1 LFEDFINALRNFK
14 TNKTR
19 TILSLLGIIIA
30 VASVI
35 MVTTIG
41 ESATA
46 DVKKSLGSRGLD
58 LVQVSAGWGRRGRTR
73 NISFN
78 EAFREELASSSGAIK
93 RVIFTNDFNG
103 TLQYRGL
110 DLGLAIMAVEQDY
123 FDAMDFS
130 LNYGRFFSASEQ
142 ARGIQKI
149 ILGLES
155 ARYLFPG
162 GQALGKTVTLRI
174 DGYQMG
180 FEVIGVLE
188 KADVMGFNN
197 PNQAAM
203 VPRSVYTRK
212 ISPANTTAGTIL
224 VQARDQNSAP
234 RIQKNIERLGLEKSG
249 GNEQALYV
257 FSMQSILEQYNQ
269 VTRSMNLL
277 LSGIAGISLLVGG
290 IGIMNIMIV
299 TVTERKREIGIRK
312 ALGASP
318 AAIRLQFLT
327 ESAAITLFGGIIGI
341 TLGLILSSLVI
352 LTFNWVFVI
361 RWGNCLI
368 AFIFSAVVGIFF
380 GLHPAIR
387 AAKLDPVEALA
398 GE

>member
-1 LFEDFINALRNFK
+1 MFEDFINALRNFK
-14 TNKTR
+14 SNKAR

-41 ESATA
+41 ESAVA
-46 DVKKSLGSRGLD
+46 DVKNSLGSTGLD
-58 LVQVSAGWGRRGRTR
+58 LVEVRVGWSRSGPSS
-73 NISFN
+73 ISFN
-78 EAFREELASSSGAIK
+78 EAFRKELAASVEGIK
-93 RVIFTNDFNG
+93 DIVYTNEFNG
-103 TLQYRGL
+103 TLQYGALHL
-110 DLGLAIMAVEQDY
+110 DLSLMAVEQEY
-123 FDAMDFS
+123 FAMKSFT
-130 LNYGRFFSASEQ
+130 LNYGRFFSSSEQ
-142 ARGIQKI
+142 AQGIHKI
-149 ILGLES
+149 ILGSES

-162 GQALGKTVTLRI
+162 GQALGKIVTLLV
-174 DGYQMG
+174 GSYWMG

-188 KADVMGFNN
+188 KTDTMAFNS
-197 PNQAAM
+197 PDQAAM

-212 ISPANTTAGTIL
+212 INPADTNAGSVL
-224 VQARDQNSAP
+224 VQARDQNNAP
-234 RIQKNIERLGLEKSG
+234 RIQKSIERFGLEKSG

-257 FSMQSILEQYNQ
+257 FSMQSVLEQYNQ
-269 VTRSMNLL
+269 ITRSMNLL

-341 TLGLILSSLVI
+341 ILGLILSFLVI
-352 LTFNWVFVI
+352 LTFNWTFAI
-361 RWGNCLI
+361 HWGNCLI

>member
-1 LFEDFINALRNFK
+1 LFEDFVNALRNFK

-46 DVKKSLGSRGLD
+46 DVKRSLGSSGLD
-58 LVQVSAGWGRRGRTR
+58 LVRVSAGWSRGGRTR
-73 NISFN
+73 NIPFN
-78 EAFREELASSSGAIK
+78 EAFREELAASVGNVK
-93 RVIFTNDFNG
+93 TVIFANDFNG
-103 TLQYRGL
+103 SLHYGAL
-110 DLGLAIMAVEQDY
+110 VLGLNLMAVEQDY
-123 FDAMDFS
+123 FAAMGLS
-130 LNYGRFFSASEQ
+130 TNYGRLFSASEQ
-142 ARGIQKI
+142 AWGIQKI
-149 ILGLES
+149 ILGSES

-162 GQALGKTVTLRI
+162 GQALGKTVTLRME
-174 DGYQMG
+174 GYQMG

-188 KADVMGFNN
+188 KTDARGFDN

-212 ISPANTTAGTIL
+212 ISPANTSAGTIL
-224 VQARDQNSAP
+224 VQARNQNSAP
-234 RIQKNIERLGLEKSG
+234 RIQKSIERLGLEKSG
-249 GNEQALYV
+249 GNNQALYV
-257 FSMQSILEQYNQ
+257 FSMQSMLDQYNQ

-341 TLGLILSSLVI
+341 TLGLILSFVVV
-352 LTFNWVFVI
+352 LTFKWVFVI
-361 RWGNCLI
+361 HWGNCLI
-368 AFIFSAVVGIFF
+368 AFVFSAVVGIFF